1 MGVFVLKAG
10 ESGIVKKM
18 DLMDAQMARLVSL
31 GINVG
36 SKITVVSY
44 SLFNTSVLILSGFIR
59 VAMRKSIA
67 QKIEVERCR

>member
-10 ESGIVKKM
+10 ESGIIKKM

-31 GINVG
+31 GIDVG

>member
-10 ESGIVKKM
+10 ESGIIKKM
-18 DLMDAQMARLVSL
+18 DLRDAQMARLVSL

>member
-1 MGVFVLKAG
+1 
-10 ESGIVKKM
+10 
-18 DLMDAQMARLVSL
+18 MARLVSL